1 MLAGT
6 RGLVVDVGGLV
17 TAEGSIIYGMPQSG
31 ANNEPQ
37 SSHKSGRTPSLSAV
51 FGSTGFE
58 SRRGYVFNFMLTSS
72 VAMDRRKAGLTRR
85 QGEAARA

>member
-6 RGLVVDVGGLV
+6 RGLVVEVGGLV

-51 FGSTGFE
+51 FGSTDFE
-58 SRRGYVFNFMLTSS
+58 SRRGSVSNSTLTS
-72 VAMDRRKAGLTRR
+72 ALRTADAAGRGLY
-85 QGEAARA
+85 